1 MMPITATRTRS
12 SVRLKPRLSFHK
24 RRDRRRNPGRLIDTI
39 PSLDQARRVPA
50 CATFST
56 PRFFETLH
64 ERSRGLA
71 NYWASLDLRFDT
83 SFATLRHSCLAPPWH
98 LRKHEAKG
106 LEEERTRGLHHSAR
120 IVCMIT
126 C

>member
-1 MMPITATRTRS
+1 MMPSTATRTRS

-24 RRDRRRNPGRLIDTI
+24 RRDRRRNPGKLIDTI
-39 PSLDQARRVPA
+39 PNLVQARRVPV

-71 NYWASLDLRFDT
+71 NYWTSVALRFDT
-83 SFATLRHSCLAPPWH
+83 SFATLRHSCLALPRALAFGETPG
-98 LRKHEAKG
+98 RRDVKRRGNEG
-106 LEEERTRGLHHSAR
+106 YITRPASSA
-120 IVCMIT
+120 
-126 C
+126 